1 MQEPHFPWLTA
12 SGADSRSEV
21 PESRRFGG
29 ARLRERLTALDEIDR
44 GAARSRDLSLA
55 AVRGSEGA
63 GGSPPP
69 TGTGGLPPP
78 VPPTPTLSLLDRVSH
93 CKPQAPRGFPTVI
106 GSGQACLVLARGL
119 GPPGRG
125 DSGPVSLLPFRRPRG
140 QSRSKPPAASRD
152 RTAGPASSLGA
163 QDWGFCLELPAARTH
178 TCPKPEPSHLGTGSA
193 SRETQQQGR
202 GPMGRLHSSLSE
214 RSWGR
219 RPEGQSLRGWAAH
232 MRLLGQQ
239 RLPRPVTPGACLSGP
254 YTPQQLPRGCR
265 AMGVAVSHHQTREA
279 IVTLG

>member
-1 MQEPHFPWLTA
+1 MTVQEPHFPWLTA

-29 ARLRERLTALDEIDR
+29 ARLRERLAALDEIDR

-78 VPPTPTLSLLDRVSH
+78 VPPTPTLSLLYRVSH

-125 DSGPVSLLPFRRPRG
+125 GL
-140 QSRSKPPAASRD
+140 
-152 RTAGPASSLGA
+152 
-163 QDWGFCLELPAARTH
+163 W
-178 TCPKPEPSHLGTGSA
+178 
-193 SRETQQQGR
+193 
-202 GPMGRLHSSLSE
+202 
-214 RSWGR
+214 
-219 RPEGQSLRGWAAH
+219 
-232 MRLLGQQ
+232 
-239 RLPRPVTPGACLSGP
+239 ACLSPAFPEATGSESVQTSRSQQRQDCWTGIIPGGP
-254 YTPQQLPRGCR
+254 GL
-265 AMGVAVSHHQTREA
+265 GVLS
-279 IVTLG
+279 